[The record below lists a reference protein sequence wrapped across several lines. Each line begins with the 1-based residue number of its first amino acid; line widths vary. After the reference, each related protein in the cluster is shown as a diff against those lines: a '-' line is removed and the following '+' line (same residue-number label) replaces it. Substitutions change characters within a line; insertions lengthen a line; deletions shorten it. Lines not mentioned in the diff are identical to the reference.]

1 MLRGQDGQDQV
12 VKSGSMN
19 RDSAPIQLD
28 VDVRNAKYL
37 ILEVNNGGGEGNW
50 GDHFDW
56 AKCLFHLSRA
66 KLHASRDCFSRC
78 VEDTF
83 SLRHRHLLPPW

>member
-1 MLRGQDGQDQV
+1 MGGIDAEVENPNNPRDKAAILDYRVVLRGQDGKDEV

-37 ILEVNNGGGEGNW
+37 ILEVNNGGGQGNW
-50 GDHFDW
+50 GRPF
-56 AKCLFHLSRA
+56 
-66 KLHASRDCFSRC
+66 
-78 VEDTF
+78 
-83 SLRHRHLLPPW
+83 